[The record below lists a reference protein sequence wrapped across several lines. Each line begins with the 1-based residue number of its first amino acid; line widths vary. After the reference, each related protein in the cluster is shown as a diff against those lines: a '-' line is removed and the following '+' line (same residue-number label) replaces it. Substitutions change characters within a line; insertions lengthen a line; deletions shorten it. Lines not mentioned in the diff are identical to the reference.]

1 MGMMWGTHHNI
12 FRYIGRSNHL
22 LVMLNIW
29 LLMGAAFL
37 PYPTAV
43 LAAYLRVPDARTAA
57 PVFYGGTLTFT
68 ASAVNAAWRYA
79 ASGRRLLRPHADPL
93 FEARVARASPFR
105 PHRYANPSGVGF
117 FKLL

>member
-22 LVMLNIW
+22 FVMLNIW

-43 LAAYLRVPDARTAA
+43 LATYLRVPDARTAA
-57 PVFYGGTLTFT
+57 TVFYGATLTFT
-68 ASAVNAAWRYA
+68 AIAFNAVWRYA
-79 ASGRRLLRPHADPL
+79 ASGRRLLPPDAAAP
-93 FEARVARASPFR
+93 V
-105 PHRYANPSGVGF
+105 VGWVSREC
-117 FKLL
+117 LV